1 MRRTG
6 DAYLRPDLP
15 ALRAA
20 MQRAGTFADPWSVEG
35 YDVVGPDGKM
45 VCPPGDYDLSRHIAD
60 CHNFFLLLANYVIF
74 SEQRLA
80 DLRGK

>member
-20 MQRAGTFADPWSVEG
+20 MQRAGEFAGGLPTE
-35 YDVVGPDGKM
+35 
-45 VCPPGDYDLSRHIAD
+45 DLAGLAPSLARHLTT
-60 CHNFFLLLANYVIF
+60 CHDWFLFLANYIIF
-74 SEQRLA
+74 NEQRLA

>member
-20 MQRAGTFADPWSVEG
+20 MQRAGEFAGPWSVHNQEVFDDTG
-35 YDVVGPDGKM
+35 HPVGWA
-45 VCPPGDYDLSRHIAD
+45 SAQHIAD

-74 SEQRLA
+74 NEQRLA
-80 DLRGK
+80 DL